1 MVKQLHGPLQGGN
14 EKYAIVISRFNE
26 FITGRL
32 LDGAIDCLKRHGV
45 NEDNIVVTW
54 VPGAFEV
61 PMAADKLAG
70 SSKFAAVICLA
81 AVIRGQTSH
90 YDHVC
95 HQITRGVGEVGMK
108 TGVPTIF
115 GVLTTDTLEQ
125 AIDRAGAKDGNN
137 GAKAALTAI
146 EMVRVLEEIDKL

>member
-1 MVKQLHGPLQGGN
+1 MVKQLQGPLQGGK
-14 EKYAIVISRFNE
+14 EKYAIVVSRFND
-26 FITGRL
+26 FITSRL
-32 LDGAIDCLKRHGV
+32 LDGAIDALKRHGV
-45 NEDNIVVTW
+45 NEDNILAVW

-61 PMAADKLAG
+61 PLAADKLAQSG
-70 SSKFAAVICLA
+70 KFDAVICLS

-95 HQITRGVGEVGMK
+95 QQITRGVGEVGLK

-115 GVLTTDTLEQ
+115 GVITTDTLEQ

-137 GAKAALTAI
+137 GAKAALTAL
-146 EMVRVLEEIDKL
+146 EMVRVVEEINKL

>member
-1 MVKQLHGPLQGGN
+1 MIKQLHGTLQGGQ
-14 EKYAIVISRFNE
+14 EKYAIVVSRFNE

-45 NEDNIVVTW
+45 NEDNIVVAW

-61 PMAADKLAG
+61 PAAANRMALSG
-70 SSKFAAVICLA
+70 KFDAVICLS

-95 HQITRGVGEVGMK
+95 QQITRGVGEISLQS
-108 TGVPTIF
+108 GVPAIF
-115 GVLTTDTLEQ
+115 GVITTDTLEQ

-146 EMVRVLEEIDKL
+146 EMVRVIEQIDNL